1 MECVVFLW
9 NVSSYYGMCPLRR
22 VYIPIQC
29 VYIPIQ
35 CVPLVCIPIQ
45 CVYIPIQCVLLVCIP
60 IQCVLVLK
68 PESVVHAYMAAL
80 MAAVCGVYKDRDIT
94 VVISYVLKHAAHR
107 LVDGSVMSLLAVPP
121 CRHPF

>member
-1 MECVVFLW
+1 M
-9 NVSSYYGMCPLRR
+9 SSCSNPRG
-22 VYIPIQC
+22 
-29 VYIPIQ
+29 
-35 CVPLVCIPIQ
+35 
-45 CVYIPIQCVLLVCIP
+45 
-60 IQCVLVLK
+60 
-68 PESVVHAYMAAL
+68 VVHAYMAAL